1 VLTRKK
7 ELGAVKITP
16 HVPLLWVQ
24 SVSILG
30 WIKNKVVV
38 RYKARL
44 VAQWGLRKA
53 EHIVYQSNYS
63 P

>member
-1 VLTRKK
+1 LLIGKE
-7 ELGAVKITP
+7 ELGAVKLTP

-24 SVSILG
+24 SVFILG
-30 WIKNKVVV
+30 WIENKVVV

-53 EHIVYQSNYS
+53 QRIVYQCNYS